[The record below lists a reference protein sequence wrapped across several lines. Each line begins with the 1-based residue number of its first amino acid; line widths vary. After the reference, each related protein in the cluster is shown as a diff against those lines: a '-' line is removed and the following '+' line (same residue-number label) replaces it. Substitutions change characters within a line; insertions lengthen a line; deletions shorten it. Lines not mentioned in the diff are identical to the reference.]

1 MRRAQLLVN
10 EARQNTNTQDQIE
23 AMPDTLLFQL
33 LNRIQS
39 YVQDF
44 IASSGVKNK
53 FNSNIYDFTTIVG
66 QNEYDLPYD
75 IFNSNSVNAVW
86 IVLTDGPRQKLIP
99 MTNISEKSQTNEFG
113 YVLRNNKI
121 IMPPFDFSNYFIRV
135 SYAKKVPDIN
145 KRFGLITSVT
155 SSSISFDTMATG
167 LISDLYDY
175 ASAVDSNGNV
185 VVGDILITSESAGSI
200 DTPSTVG
207 VLPGQYIIP
216 GYYASSHS
224 QLVDSCEKIL
234 LTGLEKLIMARLSS
248 RDIEIASAIDGSMLS
263 QVMETLADNS
273 ADDFAPPILQNKEWF
288 F

>member
-10 EARQNTNTQDQIE
+10 EARQNTNTQDQTE
-23 AMPDTLLFQL
+23 AIPDTLLFQL

-39 YVQDF
+39 YIQDF

-53 FNSNIYDFTTIVG
+53 FNSNVYDFTTIVG

-86 IVLTDGPRQKLIP
+86 IVLTDGPRQKFIP

-135 SYAKKVPDIN
+135 SYAKKVPDLNLRYGKIKTVN
-145 KRFGLITSVT
+145 ANSLVLDVGYG
-155 SSSISFDTMATG
+155 TG
-167 LISDLYDY
+167 ANSLYDY
-175 ASAVDSNGNV
+175 FSVVDASGEIIKYNMDFTSQVADTIATGDTTGIS
-185 VVGDILITSESAGSI
+185 VGQF
-200 DTPSTVG
+200 V
-207 VLPGQYIIP
+207 IP